1 MNYYLQYLFS
11 NLRVFLKID
20 NIQNIDELSLT
31 YIISW
36 LNEYKHKD
44 HYFLFEY
51 TLDKINTFSR
61 AIQIA
66 EKMKEAGVPIKLRK
80 LDFLVDTDALAA
92 LKKATPEINYSID
105 DEQAIMYYYNHIG
118 CGNIRKLLDY
128 NCDNTNDD
136 LQFYDPTYEK
146 LRCLEKEELY
156 VVAVIILCNGSMS
169 TIFYEGVFQD
179 DPLIKN
185 KIYILEKLC
194 DKNHRILELSDG
206 NIKIEHA
213 SIIDT
218 WNKYEN
224 EFMEFSLLGYSRLQ
238 TILRSI
244 IESETPFYISK
255 HKATILLLQLYKKY
269 NFELIVD
276 LLDEVEKLSRTDLSV
291 NNVWEFIKI
300 IIDSTKENAAL
311 NVNLYLQIAQI
322 CYRCELYENGLSCL
336 EILESCSEIT
346 LPIFYILK
354 CLFLSALDRH
364 RESIISACAA
374 QMTWNNDYRIV
385 LNTKLI
391 LLNNFCS
398 VNNNNACKT
407 IGMDIEGNSEY
418 KKYPEYGYFLRL
430 SNLYLD
436 RQSSTDKIRESAE
449 FFHKIGNDVQEGKSL
464 IAWANH
470 LALNGQIKEA
480 KNALSKANRKLKNTN
495 FGYHMILVNKAA
507 INLLDGDYTEETWD
521 LLDQAE
527 LSTVVPFDKLAVLNN
542 KLIWCIENKSYT
554 RAELIINQIDR
565 LFTFEPD
572 KHLLSFMNYNLYLFY
587 TDLKM
592 FSEADIH
599 YKKADK
605 LKRYCTT
612 LNLRMTHQ
620 SVPEKQFLLSK
631 RWHVCFLEYWT
642 FDILMQ

>member
-1 MNYYLQYLFS
+1 M
-11 NLRVFLKID
+11 
-20 NIQNIDELSLT
+20 
-31 YIISW
+31 
-36 LNEYKHKD
+36 
-44 HYFLFEY
+44 
-51 TLDKINTFSR
+51 
-61 AIQIA
+61 
-66 EKMKEAGVPIKLRK
+66 
-80 LDFLVDTDALAA
+80 
-92 LKKATPEINYSID
+92 
-105 DEQAIMYYYNHIG
+105 
-118 CGNIRKLLDY
+118 
-128 NCDNTNDD
+128 
-136 LQFYDPTYEK
+136 
-146 LRCLEKEELY
+146 
-156 VVAVIILCNGSMS
+156 
-169 TIFYEGVFQD
+169 
-179 DPLIKN
+179 
-185 KIYILEKLC
+185 
-194 DKNHRILELSDG
+194 
-206 NIKIEHA
+206 
-213 SIIDT
+213 
-218 WNKYEN
+218 
-224 EFMEFSLLGYSRLQ
+224 
-238 TILRSI
+238 
-244 IESETPFYISK
+244 
-255 HKATILLLQLYKKY
+255 
-269 NFELIVD
+269 
-276 LLDEVEKLSRTDLSV
+276 
-291 NNVWEFIKI
+291 
-300 IIDSTKENAAL
+300 
-311 NVNLYLQIAQI
+311 NLYLQIAQI

-391 LLNNFCS
+391 LLNNFRS